1 MYFQIII
8 IYKLLLMF
16 NILIG
21 RNIQRNKYALDPI
34 SLDNIDLMGDW
45 VAEEPALLNS
55 DEVKGMR
62 KIGES
67 INVKK
72 KLSTIL

>member
-45 VAEEPALLNS
+45 VAEEPALLS
-55 DEVKGMR
+55 PDEVKGMR